1 MIYVRLVHLL
11 TNSEPS
17 RTKSL
22 GISAS
27 SWKLSDI
34 MAGFHEIEKVAIIKE
49 RERRVIENF

>member
-1 MIYVRLVHLL
+1 MK
-11 TNSEPS
+11 SEPS

-34 MAGFHEIEKVAIIKE
+34 MTGFHQIEKVMIIKK
-49 RERRVIENF
+49 RRKRMIVKD

>member
-1 MIYVRLVHLL
+1 MVHIRLVHLL
-11 TNSEPS
+11 INSEPS

-34 MAGFHEIEKVAIIKE
+34 MTVFHEIERVSIIKE
-49 RERRVIENF
+49 RGKRSIKKN